1 LGDLI
6 FGVVKRKTILM
17 GLFTLST
24 FTVFS
29 QQHILDNGTIA
40 PCYAANNP
48 HLRTDDE
55 NVTIILNEEMPVHPH
70 VQGKVVSV
78 FHVGDTWNVLVK
90 TDENFYVKFGNLKQ
104 AAVKKGDDIEYAKPI
119 GIPLP
124 GSNAGTWKLLVSY
137 DTKTETLPCA
147 QVIEMIRLSR
157 GDEFVVGG
165 VSR

>member
-1 LGDLI
+1 MQ
-6 FGVVKRKTILM
+6 KTFLL
-17 GLFTLST
+17 GLFTLSA

-29 QQHILDNGTIA
+29 QQHILDIGAIA
-40 PCYAANNP
+40 PCYATNNP

-78 FHVGDTWNVLVK
+78 FHVGDTWNVLIK

-104 AAVKKGDDIEYAKPI
+104 ALVKQGDPIDIANAI

-124 GSNAGTWKLLVSY
+124 GSNAGTWKLLISY
-137 DTKTETLPCA
+137 DTKTATLPCA
-147 QVIEMIRLSR
+147 QVVKMLKVSR
-157 GDEFVVGG
+157 GNEFVVGG
-165 VSR
+165 VGK